1 MNFALFYTA
10 HHFQTTSHSGK
21 IVLNL
26 FQRKTAAARP
36 DVTAVPLSMLPALKT
51 GYDPAAL
58 YVIPRVRIVE
68 TGQVTHLDNA
78 ARKHR
83 LIWLV
88 GGAGLGK
95 SSALEFIAAR
105 AGHGA
110 ALQSF
115 ADAHP
120 QNLPDQFQNDG
131 WVLFDDASAPAQGAH
146 LAALARKYP
155 NAKFCAAASG
165 AEFAPAGFTVL
176 ELLPFNEREIVSF
189 AEAWIPLQENG
200 AHGSKLNRAA
210 QDFFVSVQANA
221 GSRELAL
228 TPLYLFML
236 MQVYDPAAPKPEV
249 QSADKIALPVIGG
262 NAATP
267 FDVPRRNVIAA
278 LPARRAAL
286 FDAYVNAQLAGAS
299 DPEFA
304 ARAVEGIAL
313 STKRG
318 QLAQDDH
325 LPRGYDFLT
334 TRANGRIAFKHP
346 LLQDFL
352 AARAL
357 LRNPDFAPLR
367 EHLNDPA
374 WREVALFYAGLGGA
388 EPVIRFALEQ
398 NDLYRAADAL
408 AAAADPPHELLDQ
421 TVKALVSRAWDDND
435 EHAMLALGKLR
446 SNQASDFFAA
456 KLRDKNADVRL
467 RAAFILGR
475 LHTDRA
481 LEYLLPQLRDPSA
494 EVRGQVIA
502 SLGQSRSE
510 RVVEPLLVALR
521 GDPRVAASDTQLKIA
536 AAHALGEYGTDKAV
550 PALLVDMQ
558 VNEGELQAQAIDA
571 LNKIRSPFALKPLE
585 SIAATDKREPARR
598 AAARVLQDMAGQ

>member
-1 MNFALFYTA
+1 M
-10 HHFQTTSHSGK
+10 
-21 IVLNL
+21 NL
-26 FQRKTAAARP
+26 FQRKSAAGRP
-36 DVTAVPLSMLPALKT
+36 EPTAVPLNLLPALKT

-58 YVIPRVRIVE
+58 YVIPRVRVRD

-83 LIWLV
+83 LFWLT

-110 ALQSF
+110 ARQSF

-120 QNLPDQFQNDG
+120 QNLPDKFHNDG
-131 WVLFDDASAPAQGAH
+131 WILFDDVSTAAH
-146 LAALARKYP
+146 AAHIAALAQQYP
-155 NAKFCAAASG
+155 NAKFCAAASD
-165 AEFAPAGFTVL
+165 AQFAPADFTVL

-189 AEAWIPLQENG
+189 AEAWIPLQESG

-221 GSRELAL
+221 GSRELAIV
-228 TPLYLFML
+228 PLYLFLL
-236 MQVYDPAAPKPEV
+236 MQVYDPAAAPKPQTENAEKV
-249 QSADKIALPVIGG
+249 ALPMIGG

-267 FDVPRRNVIAA
+267 FDVPQRNVIAA

-286 FDAYVNAQLAGAS
+286 FDAYVNAKLARAS

-304 ARAVEGIAL
+304 ARALEGIAL

-318 QLAQDDH
+318 QLAQQDH
-325 LPRGYDFLT
+325 LERGYDFLT
-334 TRANGRIAFKHP
+334 TRPNGRIVFKHA

-367 EHLNDPA
+367 EHLNDAA

-388 EPVIRFALEQ
+388 EPVARFAQEQ
-398 NDLYRAADAL
+398 DDLYFAAAAL
-408 AAAADPPHELLDQ
+408 AAAPEPPPELLDQ
-421 TVKALVSRAWDDND
+421 TVKALVARAWEDND
-435 EHAMLALGKLR
+435 ERAMHALGQLR

-467 RAAFILGR
+467 RAAYILGK

-494 EVRGQVIA
+494 EVRVQVIA

-521 GDPRVAASDTQLKIA
+521 GDPRVAASDTTLKIA

-558 VNEGELQAQAIDA
+558 VSQGELQAEAIDA
-571 LNKIRSPFALKPLE
+571 LDKIRSPFALKPLD
-585 SIAATDKREPARR
+585 SIAATDKRETARR
-598 AAARVLQDMAGQ
+598 AAEQVLQDMAGQ